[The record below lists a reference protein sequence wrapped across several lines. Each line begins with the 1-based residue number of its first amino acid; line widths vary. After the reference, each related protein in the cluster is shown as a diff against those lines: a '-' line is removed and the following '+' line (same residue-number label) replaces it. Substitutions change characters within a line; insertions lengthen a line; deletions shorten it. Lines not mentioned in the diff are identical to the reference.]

1 MGNNNLSIF
10 NYRLRFLRNLDRQ
23 LNEHSYPNLYYPEL
37 YLLEGGY
44 KNFYEQF
51 KLYCC
56 PQSYKPMLHVDH
68 SEDLRHF
75 RSRARSDGC
84 KYEMYAKLL
93 GIKRNGSQN
102 NENTQPPPTKI
113 VKRLNLQPSNN

>member
-1 MGNNNLSIF
+1 M
-10 NYRLRFLRNLDRQ
+10 DRQ